1 MVLKKEVV
9 DYLVQLGEVS
19 GEIGDSFKKDDGM
32 VIVGLSPDKEA
43 KSGHLSWISKKNV
56 RLEPER
62 IKSFKGSLLIA
73 PEEAKGISNEFG
85 RVVICENPKLS
96 FAQVVYEY
104 FSDLT
109 STKWPKEDESPISID
124 CIMGKNVFLS
134 KGVIIGSGVEIEDQV
149 FIGPN
154 TVIANCTIK
163 NNVRIGANCSIG
175 LPGFGY
181 ERDKNNKYYLFPH
194 VGKVLI
200 EEYVEIGSNTCVDRG
215 AIQNTIIRR
224 GAKIDNLVHIAHNV
238 VIGLDSLIIANSMI
252 GGSAKIGNNV
262 WIAPSASIMNQVSIG
277 NNSILGLGAVVLKN
291 VEDESVMVGNPARLL
306 KKNIRNE

>member
-1 MVLKKEVV
+1 MVHKKEVV

-19 GEIGDSFKKDDGM
+19 GEVGDSFKNDDGM
-32 VIVGLSPDKEA
+32 AIMGLSPDKEA
-43 KSGHLSWISKKNV
+43 RSGHLSWISKNNV

-62 IKSFKGSLLIA
+62 INGFKGSLLIA
-73 PEEAKGISNEFG
+73 PEEAKGISNKSG
-85 RVVICENPKLS
+85 RVVICQNPKLS
-96 FAQVVYEY
+96 FAKVVYE
-104 FSDLT
+104 FFADLA
-109 STKWPKEDESPISID
+109 STKWPNEGESPISID
-124 CIMGKNVFLS
+124 CIMGKNAFLS
-134 KGVIIGSGVEIEDQV
+134 KGVIIGSGVKIEDHV

-181 ERDKNNKYYLFPH
+181 ERDKNGKYYIFPH
-194 VGKVLI
+194 RGKVLN
-200 EEYVEIGSNTCVDRG
+200 EEYVEIGTNTCVDRG
-215 AIQNTIIRR
+215 AMQNTIIRR

-238 VIGLDSLIIANSMI
+238 MIGLDSLIIANSMI

-277 NNSILGLGAVVLKN
+277 NNCILGMGAVVLKN
-291 VEDESVMVGNPARLL
+291 VEDE
-306 KKNIRNE
+306 